1 MKLTNKQQTLLN
13 FFNEGNKLIQKNNRL
28 WLNEEVLHTGT
39 FIGLMFKLYS
49 TEYTAKMKE
58 FVIIKN
64 N

>member
-1 MKLTNKQQTLLN
+1 MNLNINQKKLLI

-28 WLNEEVLHTGT
+28 WINDEVLNTKT
-39 FIGLMFKLYS
+39 FISLMFKLYQN
-49 TEYTAKMKE
+49 EYLLKMKE